1 MRIFLAISVT
11 PFASFASQPR
21 YFDQMIPDSKLIE
34 NTLTGNRAAFRQL
47 VERYQDYVFSICLRV
62 LGRREEAEEAAQD
75 VFLKVHR
82 MLHSYGEKSK
92 FSTWL
97 YTIAYRSAIDT
108 ARRRKAASV
117 SLDTDENYIQVE
129 DDSRDNPDEKMRRK
143 DLSEQL
149 AAAIER
155 LKPED
160 ATVITLFY
168 LHEQSVAEVAEVT
181 GLTVSNI
188 KTKLHRLRETLRQQ
202 LALQLRSEI
211 GDLL

>member
-1 MRIFLAISVT
+1 
-11 PFASFASQPR
+11 
-21 YFDQMIPDSKLIE
+21 MIPDSKLIE
-34 NTLTGNRAAFRQL
+34 NTLQGNRAAFRQL

-62 LGRREEAEEAAQD
+62 LGQREEAEEAAQD

-82 MLHSYGEKSK
+82 MLQTFGEKSR

-108 ARRRKAASV
+108 ARRRKVASV
-117 SLDTDENYIQVE
+117 ALDADDNYYQVE
-129 DDSRDNPDEKMRRK
+129 DDSRENPDAKMRQK

-149 AAAIER
+149 AAALQR

-160 ATVITLFY
+160 ATIISLFY

-188 KTKLHRLRETLRQQ
+188 KTKLHRLRESLREQ
-202 LALQLRSEI
+202 LTLQLRSEM